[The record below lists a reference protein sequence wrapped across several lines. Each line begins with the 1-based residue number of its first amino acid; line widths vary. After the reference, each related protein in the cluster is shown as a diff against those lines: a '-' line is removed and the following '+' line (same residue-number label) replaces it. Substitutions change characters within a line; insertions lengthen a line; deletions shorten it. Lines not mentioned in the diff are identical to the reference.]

1 MFIIPLICFLKNQT
15 ISIIIR
21 KNILFFITVYIFI
34 GSEGQTQ
41 TASKRER
48 TAYTNS
54 QLVELEKEFHFNN
67 YVCRPRR
74 HELANSLDLSEK

>member
-1 MFIIPLICFLKNQT
+1 MKYLYLTAPINDIQ
-15 ISIIIR
+15 SAA
-21 KNILFFITVYIFI
+21 
-34 GSEGQTQ
+34 
-41 TASKRER
+41 ASKRER

-74 HELANSLDLSEK
+74 HELANTLDLSEKLALDC

>member
-1 MFIIPLICFLKNQT
+1 MKFLTEIFVTFSNICYEYE
-15 ISIIIR
+15 
-21 KNILFFITVYIFI
+21 NIYNHTVSSNDIQ
-34 GSEGQTQ
+34 SAA
-41 TASKRER
+41 ASKRER

-74 HELANSLDLSEK
+74 HELANTLDLSEKLALDC